1 MPTRSLVHPD
11 SHRTRKPIV
20 VGQFYPAD
28 PDTCRRQIE
37 ACLGAGPSRESTS
50 AASVRVPC
58 VDGRMLGTIVPHAG
72 WMCSG
77 GVAGRAFREL
87 HRVPPPK
94 TVVLFGGV
102 HRYRG
107 RTAAVFGAGEWITPI
122 GRACIDDSF
131 CARLLAMSELFT
143 DDPRA
148 HDGEHSLEVQIPFL
162 ASILPDA
169 RIVPIMVPIA
179 PYAVRIGETVAQLI
193 AASDGAAFVLG
204 TTDLT
209 HYGPNYGFTPRGTGK
224 EARAWAKSNDAR
236 FIDLM
241 CAMRAGDLVAEAER
255 HHNACNAGAA
265 AATVACCAA
274 LGATQGTLLE
284 HTTSSEVLRSDSP
297 DSVGY
302 AAVLF
307 TAPKRADASL
317 ESSRCA

>member
-1 MPTRSLVHPD
+1 MPTQSHEPVD
-11 SHRTRKPIV
+11 SRRIRKPIV
-20 VGQFYPAD
+20 AGQFYPAD
-28 PDTCRRQIE
+28 PDMCRRQIE
-37 ACLGAGPSRESTS
+37 VCLGAGSSGQGLSAEAVRGSR
-50 AASVRVPC
+50 
-58 VDGRMLGTIVPHAG
+58 VDGQMLGAIVPHAG
-72 WMCSG
+72 WLCSG
-77 GVAGRAFREL
+77 GVAGRVFREL
-87 HRVPPPK
+87 RREPPPK

-107 RTAAVFGAGEWITPI
+107 RTAAVYGSGEWITPI
-122 GRACIDDSF
+122 GRARIDEPF

-143 DDPRA
+143 EDPRA

-162 ASILPDA
+162 VSILPDA

-179 PYAVRIGETVAQLI
+179 SHAVQIGETVARLI
-193 AASDGAAFVLG
+193 AASGSDALVVG

-209 HYGPNYGFTPRGTGK
+209 HYGPSYGFTPLGTGR
-224 EARAWAKSNDAR
+224 EALAWAKSNDAR

-241 CAMRAGDLVAEAER
+241 CAMRAGDLVAEAEA

-274 LGATQGTLLE
+274 LGATEGTLLE

-302 AAVLF
+302 AAILF
-307 TAPKRADASL
+307 TATGRADPAG
-317 ESSRCA
+317 